1 MQLIRQYNDLYYLA
15 NWREELGF
23 NKRLDPPTMAA
34 SHSPFRI
41 ALKAEFKANNELLQD
56 ASNKKD
62 GPVSPSTNEI
72 RLANI
77 ARLQLLD

>member
-1 MQLIRQYNDLYYLA
+1 
-15 NWREELGF
+15 
-23 NKRLDPPTMAA
+23 MAA

-41 ALKAEFKANNELLQD
+41 ALNAEFKANNELLQD
-56 ASNKKD
+56 ASNKKE
-62 GPVSPSTNEI
+62 GPVSPSTNET